1 MKKPLGVINNN
12 PLNMR
17 PDGRSKWQGLASP
30 PTMTVGGQGEY
41 LVFVSAMHGWRA
53 AAVDLLGKQ
62 KRGGQMS
69 IRKIVTI
76 WAPAEDNNHPA
87 SYAAHVSNY
96 TGINADQPIDLR
108 DREVLKSVLMG
119 MAKVELG
126 REPTQFYSEAI
137 IDQGIASALSAV
149 PDQKPL
155 YKSKTLAGSAMTGLG
170 AVGGTVQEA
179 GYMLQSVSD
188 YAEIIKFVC
197 VGLMLAGIALTV
209 YSRINAN
216 RRDR

>member
-17 PDGRSKWQGLASP
+17 PDGRSQWQGLASP
-30 PTMTVGGQGEY
+30 PTMSVKGQGEY
-41 LVFVSAMHGWRA
+41 LVFVTGVYGWRA
-53 AAVDLLGKQ
+53 AAVDVLGKQ
-62 KRGGQMS
+62 RRGGQMS
-69 IRKIVTI
+69 IRKLVTI

-87 SYAAHVSNY
+87 SYAAHVAKY
-96 TGINADQPIDLR
+96 TGIDADQPIDLR
-108 DREVLKSVLMG
+108 DAETLKSVLMG

-126 REPTQFYSEAI
+126 REPTEFYSEAI
-137 IDQGIASALSAV
+137 IDQGIALALSSV
-149 PDQKPL
+149 PKPL

-179 GYMLQSVSD
+179 GYMLQAVSD

-197 VGLMLAGIALTV
+197 VALMLAGIALTV
-209 YSRINAN
+209 YARVSDNKRG
-216 RRDR
+216 RG